1 MYNQRAK
8 RDEDGKILFEAY
20 QSKDKSHQARIQPD
34 RRWFGPTR
42 TVQQHELQQFR
53 DELEKQRK
61 DPNVYILKQAKLPM
75 SLLRDPQKE
84 ARANLL
90 GVETFKDTFGAK
102 SKRKRPKLAVND
114 VSELATHVMSKAEGY
129 NEDTDKNI
137 KKELDYRVKKREAI
151 YYKGTSHRIWGEL
164 HKVLDSSDVVVEV
177 LDARDPMGT
186 RAFHVEEHIKKNMPH
201 KHILL
206 LLNKADLVPTW
217 ALKRWLYTL
226 SKEFPVLAFH
236 SSLTKPFGK
245 GSLIQVLRQFQH
257 LHSDKQQISVGF
269 IGYPN
274 VGKSSVINTLR
285 SKKVCPVAPVPGETK
300 VWRYITLFK
309 KIFLV
314 DCPGVVYPTAD
325 TESDIVL
332 KGVVRVENL
341 EEPVEHIPA
350 LVARV
355 RPEHLA
361 KTYGVE
367 QWSDAMDFVEQFA
380 RKSGRLLKGGEPD
393 MNTVAKMMLNDWLRG
408 KIPFFVPPPQ
418 PTEEEQKR
426 IDADKQRQKEER
438 EAALAAAIAAGLN
451 PRKQSLKTL
460 ATREEFANEAMDD
473 DEDDDGIVSD
483 SEEEYSDQVDDDDD
497 RDDEVLSFDLSD
509 LDAEAEEAEQANNK
523 KKKASKSSKAAED
536 DDDDEDDDGDAALDW
551 ETVLGAAG
559 GKVSS
564 TAASS
569 SSAKPKSAKPA
580 TKASPKPKKQPKQKK
595 AKKSFGESVA
605 AEIDALDRQGT
616 RNKKRKRGANKDGKK
631 DGKDQGES
639 FEVVPVGYRKPKR
652 QADSD
657 DE

>member
-1 MYNQRAK
+1 
-8 RDEDGKILFEAY
+8 
-20 QSKDKSHQARIQPD
+20 
-34 RRWFGPTR
+34 
-42 TVQQHELQQFR
+42 
-53 DELEKQRK
+53 
-61 DPNVYILKQAKLPM
+61 
-75 SLLRDPQKE
+75 
-84 ARANLL
+84 
-90 GVETFKDTFGAK
+90 
-102 SKRKRPKLAVND
+102 
-114 VSELATHVMSKAEGY
+114 
-129 NEDTDKNI
+129 
-137 KKELDYRVKKREAI
+137 
-151 YYKGTSHRIWGEL
+151 L
-164 HKVLDSSDVVVEV
+164 HKVLDSSDVVIEV

-236 SSLTKPFGK
+236 SSITKPFGK

-285 SKKVCPVAPVPGETK
+285 RKKVCPVAPVPGETK

-325 TESDIVL
+325 SESDIVL
-332 KGVVRVENL
+332 KGIVRVENL
-341 EEPVEHIPA
+341 EEPIEHIPA
-350 LVARV
+350 LVDRV
-355 RPEHLA
+355 RADHLA
-361 KTYGVE
+361 KTYGIDK
-367 QWSDAMDFVEQFA
+367 WTDALDFVEQFA

-408 KIPFFVPPPQ
+408 KIPYFVPPPQ

-451 PRKQSLKTL
+451 PRRQSLKTL
-460 ATREEFANEAMDD
+460 VTREEFANDGIHDDEED
-473 DEDDDGIVSD
+473 DEDAVISD
-483 SEEEYSDQVDDDDD
+483 SEEEYSDQANDDDDD
-497 RDDEVLSFDLSD
+497 EEVMSFDLSD
-509 LDAEAEEAEQANNK
+509 LDEEADGADAPKSK
-523 KKKASKSSKAAED
+523 KKNGKAAAAAANDD
-536 DDDDEDDDGDAALDW
+536 DDDDEDGNADAALDW

-559 GKVSS
+559 GKVTS
-564 TAASS
+564 TAAASS
-569 SSAKPKSAKPA
+569 SSTKPKSPSAATPA
-580 TKASPKPKKQPKQKK
+580 KASPKQKKPKQKK
-595 AKKSFGESVA
+595 SKSFGESVA

-616 RNKKRKRGANKDGKK
+616 RNKKRKRGSNKDNKK
-631 DGKDQGES
+631 DGKDQTPS

-652 QADSD
+652 KNDSD